1 MVAEPREEIAIA
13 GATEPSSDEP
23 RAGGN
28 KDVRLVG
35 VSKRFPV
42 SKKES
47 LLAVDRIDLHVSS
60 NEFVAIIGP
69 SGCGKSTI
77 LRMVASLEEPTSG
90 TVLVSGRPPDELALA
105 HRLGVAFQDHALLP
119 WLSSWENVALPYRL
133 AGRRPDA
140 DHVAALLTLVG
151 MEGFAGS
158 RPKQLSGGMRQRVA
172 IARALALGPEV
183 LLLDE
188 PFGSVDAVTRRRLNL
203 ELQRIWSELAIT
215 TLLVTHSVEEAIFL
229 ADRIVVLTERPG
241 RIKLVRDVPF
251 ERPRARE
258 VLTTDAFHALADEL
272 TLALDP
278 EGSSPELDG

>member
-1 MVAEPREEIAIA
+1 MTEPREEIAIA
-13 GATEPSSDEP
+13 GATEPRRDEP
-23 RAGGN
+23 RAGMN
-28 KDVRLVG
+28 KDVRLLG

-42 SKKES
+42 SKKET

-69 SGCGKSTI
+69 TGCGKSTI
-77 LRMVASLEEPTSG
+77 LRMVASLEAPTSG
-90 TVLVSGRPPDELALA
+90 TVTVSGRPPHELALA

-133 AGRRPDA
+133 AGRKPDA

-251 ERPRARE
+251 ARPRARE